1 MADVKTVT
9 GTLGGAKVTTSEE
22 NAERLGSA
30 FEPTKATTKKSTS
43 SSTSS
48 KTSK

>member
-1 MADVKTVT
+1 MADVKTVS

-30 FEPTKATTKKSTS
+30 FEPEKSTAKKSS
-43 SSTSS
+43 SSKSS
-48 KTSK
+48 K